1 MSHIRTSPFLRLA
14 LLLDAGVSG
23 ATGLLMVILAAQ
35 LGEFLQLPRSL
46 LLYAGLFLLPYA
58 GMLAYLSR
66 REILP
71 RWAVWAVVVANVAW
85 AADCVLL
92 AFSGWVSPTLLGYG
106 FILMQAIVVVAFA
119 ELQYVGMRRSSAESA
134 LRMNLS

>member
-1 MSHIRTSPFLRLA
+1 MSQIRTSPFLRLA

-23 ATGLLMVILAAQ
+23 ATGLLMVILSVQ

-58 GMLAYLSR
+58 GVLAYLAN
-66 REILP
+66 REALP
-71 RWAVWAVVVANVAW
+71 RWAVWAVVVGNVAW

-92 AFSGWVSPTLLGYG
+92 AFSGWVSPSLLGYG
-106 FILMQAIVVVAFA
+106 FILMQAIVVIAFA
-119 ELQYVGMRRSSAESA
+119 ELQYVGMRRSVVSRSA
-134 LRMNLS
+134 